1 MATPSDS
8 SNPGLRMTPQASESR
23 LSELMARLAALPQ
36 GESETR
42 IRDDLFEI
50 AFSRMESLAHRMI
63 RGFPHVRRW
72 EDTADV
78 LQAAGLRL
86 HRALLAVDVRDERHL
101 LRLAAIQIRRELL
114 DLARKYT
121 SPESFAVHHETNSFV
136 SEDGLLMKVDQSPD
150 TNLEP
155 IEQIDSWTKLH
166 AAVASLPADER
177 EIFDLVWFLGATQHE
192 VAKMTGSSART
203 VRRQWEIIKRR
214 LVAELKDISF
224 G

>member
-1 MATPSDS
+1 MLSMSDP

-23 LSELMARLAALPQ
+23 LSELMARLSALPQ

-50 AFSRMESLAHRMI
+50 AFSRMEMLAHRMI
-63 RGFPHVRRW
+63 RGFPQVRRW

-86 HRALLAVDVRDERHL
+86 HRALLVVDVRDEGHL
-101 LRLAAIQIRRELL
+101 LRLTAIQIRRELL

-121 SPESFAVHHETNSFV
+121 SPESFAAHHETNSFGT
-136 SEDGLLMKVDQSPD
+136 EDGLLMRVDQSTD

-214 LVAELKDISF
+214 LVAELSDVSF